1 MQYYKM
7 LMTGNYV
14 ENPDNEDITEWTVE
28 KLNSGKYKFK
38 CLNTDEIQVLDE
50 SEVVVL
56 NENKL

>member
-1 MQYYKM
+1 
-7 LMTGNYV
+7 MTGNYV